1 MYFSLQSGCL
11 SLLTLQSFIVFVFQ
25 TMFNIKTQISTN
37 VSSVREMRRGVGV
50 RFGTE
55 DDFFG
60 DPFYDVVVEGEPF
73 AVEFGV
79 VYVVTF
85 MDVCADVGDDCE
97 EVVCAVSVVGLV
109 GDG

>member
-1 MYFSLQSGCL
+1 MW
-11 SLLTLQSFIVFVFQ
+11 
-25 TMFNIKTQISTN
+25 
-37 VSSVREMRRGVGV
+37 GV

-55 DDFFG
+55 DGFFG

-85 MDVCADVGDDCE
+85 MDVCADVGDDGE

-109 GDG
+109 GDGVGGVRGHVQSYWESNVFIDLRLSTIKALTTLAEFTRCVYLQLQT

>member
-1 MYFSLQSGCL
+1 
-11 SLLTLQSFIVFVFQ
+11 
-25 TMFNIKTQISTN
+25 MFNIKTQISTN
-37 VSSVREMRRGVGV
+37 VSSVRGMRKGWV

-55 DDFFG
+55 DGFFG
-60 DPFYDVVVEGEPF
+60 DPFYDVVVEGEPV

-97 EVVCAVSVVGLV
+97 EVV
-109 GDG
+109 